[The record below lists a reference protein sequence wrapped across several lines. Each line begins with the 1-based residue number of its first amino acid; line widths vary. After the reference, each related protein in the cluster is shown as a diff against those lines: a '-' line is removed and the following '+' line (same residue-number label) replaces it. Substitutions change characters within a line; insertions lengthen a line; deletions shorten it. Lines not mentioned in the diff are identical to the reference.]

1 MKKILFITSN
11 STLKNKSMII
21 KRLFLQLFIA
31 SFAFIALSGSVSTV
45 FAQDWSR
52 QSALP
57 TGWDLDGVVFLS
69 PTDGFICGEDRVLMH
84 TTDGGA
90 TWGQVNGVSRDR
102 LFFEQEFYDLAF
114 ADLQHGWAVGNVNYR
129 TTDGGE
135 TWQEMASAGGNN
147 TRIHPITADVAYLN
161 STWQLQKTTDGGA
174 SWFPVF
180 PTSGIDRVNAIDWW
194 DGNLGVVWGGGYAPG
209 SESGLR
215 LTTDG
220 GVNWDLVHPGI
231 ANDVT
236 FVSANV
242 LLWHDSFGLTLYRSD
257 DLGMTASPVLS
268 LIDLP
273 VEVIHRLP
281 DGRILVIDAAVRM
294 WMSEDEGLTWNQ
306 VHEKLGA
313 RGLQYPGIHFYDNL
327 NGWFVTEDGLMLQTT
342 DGGYTWMQRQ
352 SGIGASLEDVIM
364 APDGR
369 GVAIGEN
376 GAVLV
381 TDDFGG
387 QWRLRPILQGPGGVS
402 TDMVDLA
409 PAGSSLFA
417 ASAPG
422 LVYRS
427 DDFGETWMR
436 LEGSPYFPNSIMH
449 VLDFPADQT
458 GYMFGRSYDFGLIYR
473 TLDGGETW
481 QTMMAA
487 GDLEPLQLD
496 AEMFD
501 VDNGVSVGTQNSLFF
516 TTDGWQ
522 TWTHRAITFGTT
534 WQSIGFANLQV
545 GWVGSFYGQVAH
557 TTNGGLT
564 WTEVNLPGITAD
576 DIIMAIDAKSE
587 TEVYILASGP
597 DQVRIYESFDGGQ
610 SWQVSAPGLQNPDFG
625 PSYTNN
631 FFVTNGGD
639 IWTVGYLGFILARQ
653 GTVPVELVSFKTNII
668 DNKVYLNWITST
680 ETNNKGFEVQRS
692 SGNNQ
697 FEKIGFVQGKGTTTE
712 AQQYSFVD
720 QVSPGTYYYR
730 LKQVD
735 FNGVFDY
742 SNIVEVEL
750 GVPSEYALNQNYPNP
765 FNPSTRISFSIP
777 TDSKVLIKV
786 YNMLGEE
793 VTTLLNKDLSAGNHQ
808 IDFNA
813 TNLSGGV
820 YIYTINAA
828 GISSSNFI
836 DSKKM
841 MLLK

>member
-1 MKKILFITSN
+1 MKKILHITNN
-11 STLKNKSMII
+11 STKPMII
-21 KRLFLQLFIA
+21 KRLFIQLFIA

-45 FAQDWSR
+45 FAQVWSQ

-57 TGWDLDGVVFLS
+57 TGWDLDGVAFLS
-69 PTDGFICGEDRVLMH
+69 PTDGFICGEDRVLQR

-90 TWGQVNGVSRDR
+90 TWEQVNGVSRDR

-135 TWQEMASAGGNN
+135 TWQEMSSAGGNN
-147 TRIHPITADVAYLN
+147 TQILPITSNVAYLN
-161 STWQLQKTTDGGA
+161 STWQLQKTTNGGA

-180 PTSGIDRVNAIDWW
+180 PTSGIDRVNAMDWW
-194 DGNLGVVWGGGYAPG
+194 DGDLGVFWGGGDAPG
-209 SESGLR
+209 SVSGLR

-220 GVNWDLVHPGI
+220 GANWNLVHPGI

-236 FVSANV
+236 FVTANI

-257 DLGMTASPVLS
+257 DLGQTASPVLS

-294 WMSEDEGLTWNQ
+294 WMSEDEGLTWSQ

-342 DGGYTWMQRQ
+342 DGGYTWTQRQ
-352 SGIGASLEDVIM
+352 KGIGASLEAITM
-364 APDGR
+364 APNGR

-387 QWRLRPILQGPGGVS
+387 QWQLRPILQGPGGIS
-402 TDMVDLA
+402 TNLADLE
-409 PAGSSLFA
+409 PAGQNLFA
-417 ASAPG
+417 ASKPG

-427 DDFGETWMR
+427 EDFGDTWA
-436 LEGSPYFPNSIMH
+436 LLPNSPYFPNSIMH
-449 VLDFPADQT
+449 VLDFPTDQT
-458 GYMFGRSYDFGLIYR
+458 GYMFGRSYDRGLIYR
-473 TLDGGETW
+473 TQDTGETW
-481 QTMMAA
+481 QTMMDVA
-487 GDLEPLQLD
+487 DEEPLQLD

-501 VDNGVSVGTQNSLFF
+501 ENNGVSVGTQNSFFF
-516 TTDGWQ
+516 TTNGWQ
-522 TWTHRAITFGTT
+522 TWTRRAITGGTT

-545 GWVGSFYGQVAH
+545 GWVGSFYGLVSH

-564 WTEVNLPGITAD
+564 WTDVYLPGVTAN

-587 TEVYILASGP
+587 TEVYILASGH
-597 DQVRIYESFDGGQ
+597 DQVRVYESFDGGQ
-610 SWQVSAPGLQNPDFG
+610 SWQVSAPGLQNPDF

-631 FFVTNGGD
+631 FFVSNSGD
-639 IWTVGYLGFILARQ
+639 IWTVGYLGFILARHEI
-653 GTVPVELVSFKTNII
+653 VPVELVSFKANII
-668 DNKVYLNWITST
+668 DNKVYLNWETST
-680 ETNNKGFEVQRS
+680 ETNNKGFEVQRG

-697 FEKIGFVQGKGTTTE
+697 FEKIGFVQGNGTTTE

-720 QVSPGTYYYR
+720 QISSGTYYYR

-735 FNGVFDY
+735 FNGVFEY
-742 SNIVEVEL
+742 SNIVEVESGL
-750 GVPSEYALNQNYPNP
+750 PSEYALNQNYPNP
-765 FNPSTRISFSIP
+765 FNPSTRISFTLP

-813 TNLSGGV
+813 VKLSGGV

-828 GISSSNFI
+828 GVYGSNFI